1 MLEITPSNNPLE
13 KMTEVSAADKLDY
26 VKSKIGEYA
35 DFPKKGIVFRWV
47 SELIRFYVSSQ
58 CTFIDVHIYKH

>member
-1 MLEITPSNNPLE
+1 
-13 KMTEVSAADKLDY
+13 MTEVSAADKLDY

-58 CTFIDVHIYKH
+58 CTFIDIHIYKH

>member
-1 MLEITPSNNPLE
+1 
-13 KMTEVSAADKLDY
+13 MTEVSAADKLTY

-47 SELIRFYVSSQ
+47 SELIRFGICSRTRLYSYLQALMAEVLVLLIS
-58 CTFIDVHIYKH
+58 

>member
-1 MLEITPSNNPLE
+1 MPEITPSNNPLE

-47 SELIRFYVSSQ
+47 SELIRFSVSSQ
-58 CTFIDVHIYKH
+58 CTFIDIHIY